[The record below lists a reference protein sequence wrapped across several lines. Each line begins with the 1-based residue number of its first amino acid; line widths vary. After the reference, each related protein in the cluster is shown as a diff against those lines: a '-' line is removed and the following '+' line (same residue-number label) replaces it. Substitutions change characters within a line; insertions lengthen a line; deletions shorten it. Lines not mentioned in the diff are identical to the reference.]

1 MVKNEGIP
9 PAFGWW
15 FLTKKMEIKVF
26 GKWSMEG
33 IKVNDAGL
41 VDFIS
46 LKQVLV
52 PKTGAR
58 YAKQRFYKSRISIIE
73 RLINKLMIAG
83 HKGKKH
89 RITSYTLS
97 GKAMQTY
104 SIVKDA
110 FSIVEEKTKTNP
122 VEILVRAVENAAP
135 REEIVSIEYGGAR
148 YPKAVDCSPQRRI
161 DVALRYM
168 VQGAYQKSFNSKRK
182 ASETLAEELMDAAGL
197 KSSSN
202 AITKKLE
209 VERQADTSR

>member
-1 MVKNEGIP
+1 
-9 PAFGWW
+9 
-15 FLTKKMEIKVF
+15 MEIKTF
-26 GKWSMEG
+26 GKWSTEG

-41 VDFIS
+41 ADFIS
-46 LKQVLV
+46 VKPVLV
-52 PKTGAR
+52 PRTGAR
-58 YAKQRFYKSRISIIE
+58 YAKRRFYKSKISIVE

-97 GKAMQTY
+97 GKAMQSY
-104 SIVKDA
+104 AIVKGA
-110 FSIVEEKTKTNP
+110 FSLIEEKTKSNP
-122 VEILVRAVENAAP
+122 IEVFVRAVENAAP

-168 VQGAYQKSFNSKRK
+168 VQGAYSKSFNSKRK
-182 ASETLAEELMDAAGL
+182 ATETLAEEIMDAAAL

>member
-1 MVKNEGIP
+1 
-9 PAFGWW
+9 
-15 FLTKKMEIKVF
+15 
-26 GKWSMEG
+26 MEG

-41 VDFIS
+41 ADFIT
-46 LKQVLV
+46 LKPIVV

-58 YAKQRFYKSRISIIE
+58 YAKQRFYKSKASIVE
-73 RLINKLMIAG
+73 RLINKLMTAG

-97 GKAMQTY
+97 GKAMQSY
-104 SIVKDA
+104 AIVKDA
-110 FSIVEEKTKTNP
+110 FSIIEEKTKSNP
-122 VEILVRAVENAAP
+122 IELFVKAVENAAP

-161 DVALRYM
+161 DVVLRYM
-168 VQGAYQKSFNSKRK
+168 VQGAYHKSFNSKKK
-182 ASETLAEELMDAAGL
+182 AAETLAEEIMDAASL